1 MDRNNII
8 GIALIFILFL
18 AWQYF
23 LTPSKAQIAAQKHT
37 QDSIARVER
46 LRDSL
51 TIVKKQEAKKKLEAA
66 AEVPDTQ
73 RTKILGGQFGAFAV
87 AALGKEETTVLE
99 NELIKVTFSN
109 KGGYIKDVLLKKH
122 FKMVHGKDRK
132 DRKIPLHLL
141 EDNKNRFEYILPVQG
156 LRNGVNTADLY
167 FATEKDGNS
176 INFRADAGNGQ
187 YFAQT
192 YTLTANSYKL
202 DYALDFKGMD
212 KVFASN
218 AKTIELKWVNYL
230 DKIEKSTQYE
240 RQYSTLNFKPVD
252 ARAGRCSPTKQ
263 YSEKDAEG
271 APIQWLANTNQ
282 FFNSAIMSEK
292 GFASAK
298 MSSKNLPEESEDLKE
313 LSSDIQIPFGGGS
326 NEQFAMHFYIGPN
339 EFDRLHNMGYSMSD
353 IVPFGQNIMGTI
365 NRWIIRRLFSF
376 LTGVFSSKGIVIL
389 MLTLLVKLLLFP
401 LTYRMIYSQSKMTA
415 LKPEIERLK
424 ERHGD
429 DQQKVQMETMKM
441 YREFG
446 VNPLGACFPML
457 LQLPIWFA
465 LYRFF
470 PASIEFRQAG
480 FLWAGDLS
488 SYDEFFQ
495 LSFSIPFGFGDHIS
509 LFALLWVLSTL
520 LYTWYNSKNM
530 DFSAQPAMMY
540 MQYIM
545 PVMFM
550 GFFNSSASGLSAYML
565 FSNLLNIGQ
574 TLATKYFLIDE
585 KKIKAGMDAYRKK
598 PKKKKSGFGERMETM
613 LKEQQKMAEE
623 KNKDKNK
630 PAKRK

>member
-18 AWQYF
+18 AWQFF
-23 LTPSKAQIAAQKHT
+23 LTPSKAQIEAQKRT

-46 LRDSL
+46 LQDSL
-51 TIVKKQEAKKKLEAA
+51 AIVKKQEARKKLEAA
-66 AEVPDTQ
+66 ASVPDTQ
-73 RTKILGGQFGAFAV
+73 RTKMLSGQFGAFA
-87 AALGKEETTVLE
+87 AAAVGKEESVILE
-99 NELIKVTFSN
+99 NELVKITFSN
-109 KGGYIKDVLLKKH
+109 KGGRIQDVVLKKH

-141 EDNKNRFEYILPVQG
+141 EDNKNRFEYTLPVQG
-156 LRNGVNTADLY
+156 LRNGLNTADLY
-167 FATEKDGNS
+167 FSAEKTGNAVT
-176 INFRADAGNGQ
+176 FKADAGNGQ

-192 YTLTANSYKL
+192 YTLPANSYKL
-202 DYALDFKGMD
+202 DYVLDFKGMD
-212 KVFASN
+212 QVFASN
-218 AKTIELKWVNYL
+218 TKTVALQWVNYL
-230 DKIEKSTQYE
+230 DKIEKATQYE
-240 RQYSTLNFKPVD
+240 RQYSTLNFKPID
-252 ARAGRCSPTKQ
+252 ARSGRCSPTKQ
-263 YSEKDAEG
+263 FSEKDAEG
-271 APIQWLANTNQ
+271 APIQWVSNTNQ
-282 FFNSAIMSEK
+282 FFSSALLAEK
-292 GFASAK
+292 SFGSAK
-298 MSSKNLPEESEDLKE
+298 MSSQNLAEESEDLKK
-313 LSSDIQIPFGGGS
+313 LSTEIQVPFGGGS
-326 NEQFAMHFYIGPN
+326 SEQFAMHFYIGPN
-339 EFDRLHNMGYSMSD
+339 EFERLQAMGHSMSD

-365 NRWIIRRLFSF
+365 NRWVIRPLFSF
-376 LTGVFSSKGIVIL
+376 LTGLISSKGIVIL

-415 LKPEIERLK
+415 LKPEIDRLK

-429 DQQKVQMETMKM
+429 DQQKVQMETMRM

-470 PASIEFRQAG
+470 PASIEFRQAS
-480 FLWAGDLS
+480 FWWSPDLS

-495 LSFSIPFGFGDHIS
+495 LPFKIPFGFGDHIS

-530 DFSAQPAMMY
+530 DFSANPSMLY

-565 FSNLLNIGQ
+565 FSNMLNIGQ

-585 KKIKAGMDAYRKK
+585 KKIKASMDEYRKK
-598 PKKKKSGFGERMETM
+598 PKKKSSFGERMENM
-613 LKEQQKMAEE
+613 LKEQQKQAEE
-623 KNKDKNK
+623 KAKQIKQQ
-630 PAKRK
+630 PKRK

>member
-23 LTPSKAQIAAQKHT
+23 LTPSKAQIAAQKRS
-37 QDSIARVER
+37 QDSIVRVER

-51 TIVKKQEAKKKLEAA
+51 AIVKKQESKKKLEAA

-73 RTKILGGQFGAFAV
+73 RVKMLGSQFGVFASSAV
-87 AALGKEETTVLE
+87 GEEEAVVLE
-99 NELIKVTFSN
+99 NDWVKITFNN
-109 KGGYIKDVLLKKH
+109 KGGRIQDVLLKKY

-141 EDNKNRFEYILPVQG
+141 EDDKNRFEYLLPVQG
-156 LRNGVNTADLY
+156 LRNGLNTADLY
-167 FATEKDGNS
+167 FTAEKNGNS
-176 INFRADAGNGQ
+176 VTFKADAGNGH

-192 YTLTANSYKL
+192 YSLPSDSYKL
-202 DYALDFKGMD
+202 DYVLDFKGMD

-218 AKTIELKWVNYL
+218 TKTVPLHWVNYL
-230 DKIEKSTQYE
+230 DKIEKATQYE

-252 ARAGRCSPTKQ
+252 TRSGRCSPTKQ
-263 YSEKDAEG
+263 FSEKDAEG
-271 APIQWLANTNQ
+271 APVQWVANTNQ
-282 FFNSAIMSEK
+282 FFSSAILAEK
-292 GFASAK
+292 GFAKAK

-313 LSSDIQIPFGGGS
+313 LNSEIQIPFGGGS

-339 EFDRLHNMGYSMSD
+339 EFERLHDMGYSMSD

-365 NRWIIRRLFSF
+365 NRWIIRPLFSF
-376 LTGVFSSKGIVIL
+376 LTGLISSKGIVIL

-415 LKPEIERLK
+415 LKPEIDRLK
-424 ERHGD
+424 ERNGD

-480 FLWAGDLS
+480 FLWSTDLS

-495 LSFSIPFGFGDHIS
+495 LPFKIPFGFGDHIS

-530 DFSAQPAMMY
+530 DFSANPSMLY

-585 KKIKAGMDAYRKK
+585 KKLKAGMDEYRKK
-598 PKKKKSGFGERMETM
+598 PRKKGGFGERMESM
-613 LKEQQKMAEE
+613 LKEQQKQAEE
-623 KNKDKNK
+623 KAKQLKQQ
-630 PAKRK
+630 PKRK

>member
-23 LTPSKAQIAAQKHT
+23 LTPSKAQIAAQQRT

-66 AEVPDTQ
+66 AEVPDSQ
-73 RTKILGGQFGAFAV
+73 RAQILGGQFGTFA
-87 AALGKEETTVLE
+87 AAAVGSAETTVLE

-109 KGGYIKDVLLKKH
+109 KGGRIKDVLMKKH

-167 FATEKDGNS
+167 FTAEENGNS
-176 INFRADAGNGQ
+176 VTFRADAGNGQ

-202 DYALDFKGMD
+202 DYALDFTGMD

-252 ARAGRCSPTKQ
+252 TRAGRCSPTKQ

-271 APIQWLANTNQ
+271 APIQWVANTNQ

-313 LSSDIQIPFGGGS
+313 LVSTIQIPFGGGS

-365 NRWIIRRLFSF
+365 NRWIIRPLFSF
-376 LTGVFSSKGIVIL
+376 LTWLISSKGIVIL
-389 MLTLLVKLLLFP
+389 MLTLLVKLILFP

-415 LKPEIERLK
+415 LKPEIDRLK

-470 PASIEFRQAG
+470 PASIEFRQAK

-495 LSFSIPFGFGDHIS
+495 LPFSIPFGFGDHIS

-530 DFSAQPAMMY
+530 DFSAQPAMLY

-598 PKKKKSGFGERMETM
+598 PKKKSGFGERMETM
-613 LKEQQKMAEE
+613 LKEQQKLAEE
-623 KNKDKNK
+623 KNKDKTK

>member
-23 LTPSKAQIAAQKHT
+23 LTPSKAQIAAQKQT

-73 RTKILGGQFGAFAV
+73 RAQILGGQFGAFAAV
-87 AALGKEETTVLE
+87 AVGSAETTVLE
-99 NELIKVTFSN
+99 NELIRVTFSN
-109 KGGYIKDVLLKKH
+109 KGGRIKDVLMKKH

-141 EDNKNRFEYILPVQG
+141 EDNKNRFEYTLPVQG

-167 FATEKDGNS
+167 FTAEKDGNS
-176 INFRADAGNGQ
+176 VTFRADAGNGQ

-252 ARAGRCSPTKQ
+252 ARSGRCSPTKQ

-271 APIQWLANTNQ
+271 APIQWIANTNQ
-282 FFNSAIMSEK
+282 FFNSSLMSDK

-298 MSSKNLPEESEDLKE
+298 MSSKNLAEESEDLKE
-313 LSSDIQIPFGGGS
+313 LVSSIQIPFGRSS

-339 EFDRLHNMGYSMSD
+339 EFDRLHKMGYSMSD

-365 NRWIIRRLFSF
+365 NRWIIRPLFSF
-376 LTGVFSSKGIVIL
+376 LTWLISSKGIVIL
-389 MLTLLVKLLLFP
+389 MLTLLVKLILFP

-415 LKPEIERLK
+415 LKPEIDRLK

-470 PASIEFRQAG
+470 PASIEFRQAS

-495 LSFSIPFGFGDHIS
+495 LPFKIPFGFGDHIS

-530 DFSAQPAMMY
+530 DFSAQPAMLY

-598 PKKKKSGFGERMETM
+598 PKKKSGFGERMETM
-613 LKEQQKMAEE
+613 LKEQQKQAEE
-623 KNKDKNK
+623 RNKDKTK

>member
-23 LTPSKAQIAAQKHT
+23 LTPSKAQIAAQQRT

-66 AEVPDTQ
+66 AEVPDSL
-73 RTKILGGQFGAFAV
+73 RTKILGGQFGAFA
-87 AALGKEETTVLE
+87 AAAVGTAETTVLE

-109 KGGYIKDVLLKKH
+109 KGGRIKDVLLKKH
-122 FKMVHGKDRK
+122 FKMIHGKDRK

-167 FATEKDGNS
+167 FAAEKDGNS
-176 INFRADAGNGQ
+176 VTFRADAGNGQ

-252 ARAGRCSPTKQ
+252 ARSGRCSPTKQ

-271 APIQWLANTNQ
+271 APIQWIANTNQ
-282 FFNSAIMSEK
+282 FFNSSLMSDK

-298 MSSKNLPEESEDLKE
+298 MSSKNLAEESEDLKE
-313 LSSDIQIPFGGGS
+313 LVSSIQIPFRGGS

-365 NRWIIRRLFSF
+365 NRWVIRPLFSF
-376 LTGVFSSKGIVIL
+376 LTWLISSKGIVIL
-389 MLTLLVKLLLFP
+389 MLTLLVKLILFP

-415 LKPEIERLK
+415 LKPEIDRLK

-470 PASIEFRQAG
+470 PASIEFRQAS

-495 LSFSIPFGFGDHIS
+495 LPFKIPFGFGDHIS

-530 DFSAQPAMMY
+530 DFSAQPAMLY

-598 PKKKKSGFGERMETM
+598 PKKKSGFGERMETM
-613 LKEQQKMAEE
+613 LKEQQKQAEE
-623 KNKDKNK
+623 RNKDKTK

>member
-1 MDRNNII
+1 
-8 GIALIFILFL
+8 
-18 AWQYF
+18 
-23 LTPSKAQIAAQKHT
+23 
-37 QDSIARVER
+37 
-46 LRDSL
+46 
-51 TIVKKQEAKKKLEAA
+51 
-66 AEVPDTQ
+66 
-73 RTKILGGQFGAFAV
+73 
-87 AALGKEETTVLE
+87 
-99 NELIKVTFSN
+99 
-109 KGGYIKDVLLKKH
+109 
-122 FKMVHGKDRK
+122 MVHGKDRK

-141 EDNKNRFEYILPVQG
+141 EDSKNRFEYTLPVQG

-167 FATEKDGNS
+167 FTTESDGNS
-176 INFRADAGNGQ
+176 VTFRAEAGNGA

-252 ARAGRCSPTKQ
+252 ARSGRCSPTKQ

-282 FFNSAIMSEK
+282 FFNSSLMSEK

-298 MSSKNLPEESEDLKE
+298 MSSKNLAEESEDLKE
-313 LSSDIQIPFGGGS
+313 LVSNIQIPFGGGS

-339 EFDRLHNMGYSMSD
+339 EFDRLHNMGFSMSD

-365 NRWIIRRLFSF
+365 NRWVIRPLFSF
-376 LTGVFSSKGIVIL
+376 LTWLISSKGIVIL
-389 MLTLLVKLLLFP
+389 MLTLLVKLILYP

-415 LKPEIERLK
+415 LKPEIDRLK

-470 PASIEFRQAG
+470 PASIEFRQAK

-495 LSFSIPFGFGDHIS
+495 LPFSIPFGFGDHIS

-530 DFSAQPAMMY
+530 DFSAQPAMLY

-598 PKKKKSGFGERMETM
+598 PKKKSGFGERMETM

-623 KNKDKNK
+623 KNKEKAK
-630 PAKRK
+630 QPKRK

>member
-23 LTPSKAQIAAQKHT
+23 LAPSKTQIAAQQRA

-51 TIVKKQEAKKKLEAA
+51 AIVKKQEAKEKIKAA
-66 AEVPDTQ
+66 AEVPDSIRTQ
-73 RTKILGGQFGAFAV
+73 MLGGQYGPFAN
-87 AALGKEETTVLE
+87 AAVGKEETTILE

-109 KGGYIKDVLLKKH
+109 KGGRIQDVLVKRY
-122 FKMVHGKDRK
+122 FKMVQGKDRK

-141 EDNKNRFEYILPVQG
+141 DDVKNRFEYTLPVKG

-167 FATEKDGNS
+167 FEVDNTGNS
-176 INFRADAGNGQ
+176 VTFRADAGNGQ

-192 YTLTANSYKL
+192 YSLPSNTYKL
-202 DYALDFKGMD
+202 DYRLDFEGMD
-212 KVFASN
+212 QVFEAS
-218 AKTIELKWVNYL
+218 AKNITLKWVNYL
-230 DKIEKSTQYE
+230 DKIEKATQYE
-240 RQYSTLNFKPVD
+240 RQYSSLNFKAID
-252 ARAGRCSPTKQ
+252 ENSGRCSPTRE

-271 APIQWLANTNQ
+271 APIQWVANTNQ
-282 FFNSAIMSEK
+282 FFNSSLLSEK
-292 GFASAK
+292 GFTSAK
-298 MSSKNLPEESEDLKE
+298 MASKNLPEENEDLKE
-313 LSSDIQIPFGGGS
+313 LKSEIQVPFGGES
-326 NEQFAMHFYIGPN
+326 AEQFAMHFYIGPN
-339 EFDRLHNMGYSMSD
+339 EFDRLHKMGYSLSD
-353 IVPFGQNIMGTI
+353 VVPFGQNIMGTI
-365 NRWIIRRLFSF
+365 NRWVIRPLFSF
-376 LTGVFSSKGIVIL
+376 LTWLISSKGIVIL
-389 MLTLLVKLLLFP
+389 MLTFMVKLLLFP

-424 ERHGD
+424 ERYGD
-429 DQQKVQMETMKM
+429 DQQKVQMETMSM

-470 PASIEFRQAG
+470 PASIEFRQAS
-480 FLWAGDLS
+480 FLWATDLS

-495 LSFSIPFGFGDHIS
+495 LPFNIPFGFGEHIS

-530 DFSAQPAMMY
+530 DFSANPSMLY

-545 PVMFM
+545 PVLFM

-585 KKIKAGMDAYRKK
+585 KKLKLKMDDYRKK
-598 PKKKKSGFGERMETM
+598 PKKKAGFGARMETM
-613 LKEQQKMAEE
+613 LKEQQRLAEE
-623 KNKDKNK
+623 KSKQAKQ
-630 PAKRK
+630 PQPKRK

>member
-18 AWQYF
+18 AWQFF
-23 LTPSKAQIAAQKHT
+23 LTPSKAQIAAQKRA

-46 LRDSL
+46 LQDSL
-51 TIVKKQEAKKKLEAA
+51 AIVKKQEARKKLEAA
-66 AEVPDTQ
+66 AEVSDTQ
-73 RTKILGGQFGAFAV
+73 RAKMLGGQFGAFA
-87 AALGKEETTVLE
+87 AAAVGKEESVILE
-99 NELIKVTFSN
+99 NELVRITFSN
-109 KGGYIKDVLLKKH
+109 KGGRIQDVLLKKH

-141 EDNKNRFEYILPVQG
+141 EDNKNRFEYTLPVQG
-156 LRNGVNTADLY
+156 LRNGLNTGDL
-167 FATEKDGNS
+167 FFSAEKTGNAVT
-176 INFRADAGNGQ
+176 FKADAGNRQ

-192 YTLTANSYKL
+192 YTLPANSYKL
-202 DYALDFKGMD
+202 DYVLDFKGMD
-212 KVFASN
+212 QVFASN
-218 AKTIELKWVNYL
+218 TKSVALQWVNYL
-230 DKIEKSTQYE
+230 DKIEKATQYE
-240 RQYSTLNFKPVD
+240 RQYSTLNFKPID
-252 ARAGRCSPTKQ
+252 ERSGRCSPTKQ
-263 YSEKDAEG
+263 FSEKDAEG
-271 APIQWLANTNQ
+271 APIQWVSNTNQ
-282 FFNSAIMSEK
+282 FFSSALLAEK
-292 GFASAK
+292 GFGSAK
-298 MSSKNLPEESEDLKE
+298 MSSQNLSEESEDLKK
-313 LSSDIQIPFGGGS
+313 LSTEIQIPFGGGS
-326 NEQFAMHFYIGPN
+326 SEQFAMHFYIGPN
-339 EFDRLHNMGYSMSD
+339 EFERLQAMGHSMSD

-365 NRWIIRRLFSF
+365 NRWVIRPLFSF
-376 LTGVFSSKGIVIL
+376 LTGLISSKGIVIL

-415 LKPEIERLK
+415 LKPEIDRLK

-429 DQQKVQMETMKM
+429 DQQKVQMETMRM

-470 PASIEFRQAG
+470 PASIEFRQAS
-480 FLWAGDLS
+480 FLWSPDLS

-495 LSFSIPFGFGDHIS
+495 LPFKIPFGFGDHIS

-530 DFSAQPAMMY
+530 DFSANPSMLY

-565 FSNLLNIGQ
+565 FSNMLNIGQ

-585 KKIKAGMDAYRKK
+585 KKIKAGMDEYRKK
-598 PKKKKSGFGERMETM
+598 PKKKSSFGERMETM
-613 LKEQQKMAEE
+613 LKEQQKQAEE
-623 KNKDKNK
+623 KAKQIKQQ
-630 PAKRK
+630 PKRK

>member
-18 AWQYF
+18 AWQFF
-23 LTPSKAQIAAQKHT
+23 LTPSKAQIAAQKRE

-46 LRDSL
+46 LQDSL
-51 TIVKKQEAKKKLEAA
+51 AIVKKQEARKKLEAA
-66 AEVPDTQ
+66 ATVPDTQ
-73 RTKILGGQFGAFAV
+73 RAKMLGGQFGAFA
-87 AALGKEETTVLE
+87 AAAVGKEESVILE
-99 NELIKVTFSN
+99 NELVKITFSN
-109 KGGYIKDVLLKKH
+109 KGGRIQDVLLKKH

-141 EDNKNRFEYILPVQG
+141 EDNKNRFEYTLPVQG
-156 LRNGVNTADLY
+156 LRNGLNTADL
-167 FATEKDGNS
+167 FFSAEKTGNAVT
-176 INFRADAGNGQ
+176 FKADAGNGQ

-192 YTLTANSYKL
+192 YTLPANSYQL
-202 DYALDFKGMD
+202 DYVLDFKGMD
-212 KVFASN
+212 QVFASN
-218 AKTIELKWVNYL
+218 TKTVALQWVNYL
-230 DKIEKSTQYE
+230 DKIEKATQYE
-240 RQYSTLNFKPVD
+240 RQYSTLNFKPID
-252 ARAGRCSPTKQ
+252 ERSGRCSPTKQ
-263 YSEKDAEG
+263 FSEKDAEG
-271 APIQWLANTNQ
+271 APIQWVSNTNQ
-282 FFNSAIMSEK
+282 FFSSALLAEK
-292 GFASAK
+292 GFGSAK
-298 MSSKNLPEESEDLKE
+298 MSSQNLAEESEDLKK
-313 LSSDIQIPFGGGS
+313 LSTEIQIPFGGGS
-326 NEQFAMHFYIGPN
+326 SEQFAMHFYIGPN
-339 EFDRLHNMGYSMSD
+339 EFERLQAIGHSMSD

-365 NRWIIRRLFSF
+365 NRWVIRPLFSF
-376 LTGVFSSKGIVIL
+376 LTGLISSKGIVIL

-415 LKPEIERLK
+415 LKPEIDRLK

-429 DQQKVQMETMKM
+429 DQQKVQMETMRM

-470 PASIEFRQAG
+470 PASIEFRQAS
-480 FLWAGDLS
+480 FWWSADLS

-495 LSFSIPFGFGDHIS
+495 LPFKIPFGFGDHIS

-530 DFSAQPAMMY
+530 DFSANPSMLY

-565 FSNLLNIGQ
+565 FSNMLNIGQ

-585 KKIKAGMDAYRKK
+585 KKIKAGMDEYRKK
-598 PKKKKSGFGERMETM
+598 PKKKSSFGERMETM
-613 LKEQQKMAEE
+613 LKEQQKQAEE
-623 KNKDKNK
+623 KAKQS
-630 PAKRK
+630 KRK

>member
-23 LTPSKAQIAAQKHT
+23 LTPSKAQIAAQKRT

-73 RTKILGGQFGAFAV
+73 RAQILGGQFGAFAAV
-87 AALGKEETTVLE
+87 AVGSAETTVLE

-109 KGGYIKDVLLKKH
+109 KGGRIKDVLMKKH

-167 FATEKDGNS
+167 FTAEEKGNS
-176 INFRADAGNGQ
+176 VTFRADAGNGQ

-212 KVFASN
+212 QVFASN
-218 AKTIELKWVNYL
+218 AKTVELKWVNYL

-252 ARAGRCSPTKQ
+252 ARSGRCSPTKQ

-271 APIQWLANTNQ
+271 APIQWIANTNQ
-282 FFNSAIMSEK
+282 FFNSALMSDK

-298 MSSKNLPEESEDLKE
+298 MSSKNLAEESEDLKE
-313 LSSDIQIPFGGGS
+313 LVSSIQIPFGGGS

-365 NRWIIRRLFSF
+365 NRWIIRPLFSF
-376 LTGVFSSKGIVIL
+376 LTGLFSSKGIVIL

-415 LKPEIERLK
+415 LKPEIDRLK

-470 PASIEFRQAG
+470 PASIEFRQAN

-495 LSFSIPFGFGDHIS
+495 LPFSIPFGFGDHIS

-530 DFSAQPAMMY
+530 DFSAQPAMLY

-574 TLATKYFLIDE
+574 TLATKSFLIDE

-598 PKKKKSGFGERMETM
+598 PKKKSGFGERMETM
-613 LKEQQKMAEE
+613 LKEQQKLAEE
-623 KNKDKNK
+623 KNKDKTK

>member
-23 LTPSKAQIAAQKHT
+23 LTPSKAQIAAQKRT

-73 RTKILGGQFGAFAV
+73 RAQILGGQFGAFAAV
-87 AALGKEETTVLE
+87 AVGSAETTVLE

-109 KGGYIKDVLLKKH
+109 KGGRIQDVLLKKH

-141 EDNKNRFEYILPVQG
+141 EDSKNRFEYILPVQG

-167 FATEKDGNS
+167 FAAEKEGNS
-176 INFRADAGNGQ
+176 VTFRADAGNGQ

-192 YTLTANSYKL
+192 YTLTTNSYKL

-212 KVFASN
+212 QVFASN
-218 AKTIELKWVNYL
+218 AKTVELKWVNYL

-252 ARAGRCSPTKQ
+252 ARSGRCSPTKQ

-271 APIQWLANTNQ
+271 ALIQWIANTNQ
-282 FFNSAIMSEK
+282 FFNSALMSDK

-298 MSSKNLPEESEDLKE
+298 MSSKNLAEESEDLKE
-313 LSSDIQIPFGGGS
+313 LVSSIQIPFGGGS

-339 EFDRLHNMGYSMSD
+339 EFDRLHKMGYNMSD
-353 IVPFGQNIMGTI
+353 IVPFGQNILGTI
-365 NRWIIRRLFSF
+365 NRWVIRNLFSF
-376 LTGVFSSKGIVIL
+376 LTGLFSSKGIVIL
-389 MLTLLVKLLLFP
+389 MLTLLVKLILFP

-415 LKPEIERLK
+415 LKPEIDRLK

-470 PASIEFRQAG
+470 PASIEFRQAN

-495 LSFSIPFGFGDHIS
+495 LPFSIPFGFGDHIS

-530 DFSAQPAMMY
+530 DFSAQPAMLY

-574 TLATKYFLIDE
+574 TLATKSFLIDE

-598 PKKKKSGFGERMETM
+598 PKKKSGFGERMETM
-613 LKEQQKMAEE
+613 LKEQQKLAEE
-623 KNKDKNK
+623 KNKDKTK

>member
-18 AWQYF
+18 AWQFF
-23 LTPSKAQIAAQKHT
+23 LTPSKAQIAAQKRA

-46 LRDSL
+46 LQDSL
-51 TIVKKQEAKKKLEAA
+51 AIVKKQEARKKLEAA
-66 AEVPDTQ
+66 AEVPDSQ
-73 RTKILGGQFGAFAV
+73 RTKMLGGQFGAFA
-87 AALGKEETTVLE
+87 AAAVGKEESVILE
-99 NELIKVTFSN
+99 NELVKITFSN
-109 KGGYIKDVLLKKH
+109 KGGRIQDVLLKKH

-141 EDNKNRFEYILPVQG
+141 EDNKNRFEYTLPVQG
-156 LRNGVNTADLY
+156 LRNGLNTGDL
-167 FATEKDGNS
+167 FFSAEKTGNAVT
-176 INFRADAGNGQ
+176 FKADAGNGQ

-192 YTLTANSYKL
+192 YTLPANSYKL
-202 DYALDFKGMD
+202 DYVLDFNGMD
-212 KVFASN
+212 QVFASN
-218 AKTIELKWVNYL
+218 TKSVVLQWVNYL
-230 DKIEKSTQYE
+230 DKIEKATQYE
-240 RQYSTLNFKPVD
+240 RQYSTLNFKPID
-252 ARAGRCSPTKQ
+252 ERSGRCSPTKQ
-263 YSEKDAEG
+263 FSEKDAEG
-271 APIQWLANTNQ
+271 APIQWVSNTNQ
-282 FFNSAIMSEK
+282 FFSSALLAEK
-292 GFASAK
+292 GFGSAK
-298 MSSKNLPEESEDLKE
+298 MSSQNLSEESEDLKK
-313 LSSDIQIPFGGGS
+313 LSTEIQIPFGGGR

-339 EFDRLHNMGYSMSD
+339 EFERLQAMGHSMSD

-365 NRWIIRRLFSF
+365 NRWVIRPLFSF
-376 LTGVFSSKGIVIL
+376 LTGLISSKGIVIL

-415 LKPEIERLK
+415 LKPEIDRLK

-429 DQQKVQMETMKM
+429 DQQKVQMETMRM

-470 PASIEFRQAG
+470 PASIEFRQAS
-480 FLWAGDLS
+480 FWWSPDLS

-495 LSFSIPFGFGDHIS
+495 LPFKIPFGFGDHIS

-530 DFSAQPAMMY
+530 DFSANPSMLY

-565 FSNLLNIGQ
+565 FSNMLNIGQ

-585 KKIKAGMDAYRKK
+585 KKIKAGMDEYRKK
-598 PKKKKSGFGERMETM
+598 PKKKSSFGERMETM
-613 LKEQQKMAEE
+613 LKEQQKQAEE
-623 KNKDKNK
+623 KAKQIKQQ
-630 PAKRK
+630 PKRK

>member
-1 MDRNNII
+1 
-8 GIALIFILFL
+8 
-18 AWQYF
+18 
-23 LTPSKAQIAAQKHT
+23 
-37 QDSIARVER
+37 
-46 LRDSL
+46 
-51 TIVKKQEAKKKLEAA
+51 
-66 AEVPDTQ
+66 
-73 RTKILGGQFGAFAV
+73 
-87 AALGKEETTVLE
+87 
-99 NELIKVTFSN
+99 
-109 KGGYIKDVLLKKH
+109 
-122 FKMVHGKDRK
+122 
-132 DRKIPLHLL
+132 
-141 EDNKNRFEYILPVQG
+141 
-156 LRNGVNTADLY
+156 
-167 FATEKDGNS
+167 
-176 INFRADAGNGQ
+176 
-187 YFAQT
+187 
-192 YTLTANSYKL
+192 
-202 DYALDFKGMD
+202 
-212 KVFASN
+212 
-218 AKTIELKWVNYL
+218 
-230 DKIEKSTQYE
+230 
-240 RQYSTLNFKPVD
+240 
-252 ARAGRCSPTKQ
+252 
-263 YSEKDAEG
+263 
-271 APIQWLANTNQ
+271 
-282 FFNSAIMSEK
+282 MSEK

-298 MSSKNLPEESEDLKE
+298 MSSKNLAEESEDLKE
-313 LSSDIQIPFGGGS
+313 LVSNIQIPFGGGS

-339 EFDRLHNMGYSMSD
+339 EFDRLHNMGFSMSD

-365 NRWIIRRLFSF
+365 NRWVIRPLFSF
-376 LTGVFSSKGIVIL
+376 LTWLISSKGIVIL
-389 MLTLLVKLLLFP
+389 MLTLLVKLILYP

-415 LKPEIERLK
+415 LKPEIDRLK

-470 PASIEFRQAG
+470 PASIEFRQAK
-480 FLWAGDLS
+480 FLWADDLS

-495 LSFSIPFGFGDHIS
+495 LPFSIPFGFGDHIS

-530 DFSAQPAMMY
+530 DFSAQPAMLY

-598 PKKKKSGFGERMETM
+598 PKKKSGFGERMETM

-623 KNKDKNK
+623 KNKEKAK
-630 PAKRK
+630 QPKRK

>member
-23 LTPSKAQIAAQKHT
+23 LTPSKAQIAAQQRT

-73 RTKILGGQFGAFAV
+73 RAQILGGQFGAFAAV
-87 AALGKEETTVLE
+87 AVGSAETTVLE

-109 KGGYIKDVLLKKH
+109 KGGRIQDVLLKKH

-167 FATEKDGNS
+167 FAAEKDGNS
-176 INFRADAGNGQ
+176 VTFRADAGNGQ

-252 ARAGRCSPTKQ
+252 ARSGRCSPTKQ

-271 APIQWLANTNQ
+271 APIQWIANTNQ
-282 FFNSAIMSEK
+282 FFNSSLMSDK

-298 MSSKNLPEESEDLKE
+298 MSSKNLAEESEDLKE
-313 LSSDIQIPFGGGS
+313 MVSSIQIPFRGGS

-365 NRWIIRRLFSF
+365 NRWIIRPLFSF
-376 LTGVFSSKGIVIL
+376 LTWLISSKGIVIL
-389 MLTLLVKLLLFP
+389 MLTLLVKLILFP

-415 LKPEIERLK
+415 LKPEIDRLK

-470 PASIEFRQAG
+470 PASIEFRQAS

-495 LSFSIPFGFGDHIS
+495 LPFKIPFGFGDHIS

-530 DFSAQPAMMY
+530 DFSAQPAMLY

-598 PKKKKSGFGERMETM
+598 PKKKSGFGERMETM
-613 LKEQQKMAEE
+613 LKEQQKQAEE
-623 KNKDKNK
+623 RNKDKTK

>member
-23 LTPSKAQIAAQKHT
+23 LTPSKAQIAAQKQT

-66 AEVPDTQ
+66 AEVPDSLRTQ
-73 RTKILGGQFGAFAV
+73 MLGGQFGAFA
-87 AALGKEETTVLE
+87 AAAVGSAETTVLE

-109 KGGYIKDVLLKKH
+109 KGGRIKDVLMKKH

-167 FATEKDGNS
+167 FAAEKDGNS
-176 INFRADAGNGQ
+176 VTFRADAGNGQ

-252 ARAGRCSPTKQ
+252 VRSGRCSPTKQ

-271 APIQWLANTNQ
+271 APIQWIANTNQ
-282 FFNSAIMSEK
+282 FFNSSLMSDK

-298 MSSKNLPEESEDLKE
+298 MSSKNLAEESEDLKE
-313 LSSDIQIPFGGGS
+313 MVSSIQIPFRGGS

-339 EFDRLHNMGYSMSD
+339 EFDRLHNMGYNMSD
-353 IVPFGQNIMGTI
+353 IVPFGQNILGTI
-365 NRWIIRRLFSF
+365 NRWVIRNLFSF
-376 LTGVFSSKGIVIL
+376 LTWMISSKGIVIL
-389 MLTLLVKLLLFP
+389 MLTLLVKLILFP

-415 LKPEIERLK
+415 LKPEIDRLK

-470 PASIEFRQAG
+470 PASIEFRQAS

-495 LSFSIPFGFGDHIS
+495 LPFKIPFGFGDHIS

-530 DFSAQPAMMY
+530 DFSAQPAMLY

-598 PKKKKSGFGERMETM
+598 PKKKSGFGERMETM
-613 LKEQQKMAEE
+613 LKEQQKQAEE
-623 KNKDKNK
+623 RNKDKTK

>member
-23 LTPSKAQIAAQKHT
+23 LTPSKAQIAAQKRT

-73 RTKILGGQFGAFAV
+73 RAQILGGQFGTFSASAV
-87 AALGKEETTVLE
+87 GKEETTVLE

-109 KGGYIKDVLLKKH
+109 KGGRIKDVLLKKH

-141 EDNKNRFEYILPVQG
+141 EDNKNRFEYTLPVQG

-167 FATEKDGNS
+167 FVAEKDGNS
-176 INFRADAGNGQ
+176 VTFRADAGNGQ

-192 YTLTANSYKL
+192 YTLTTNSYKL

-212 KVFASN
+212 QVFASN
-218 AKTIELKWVNYL
+218 AKTVELKWVNYL

-252 ARAGRCSPTKQ
+252 VRSGRCSPTKQ

-271 APIQWLANTNQ
+271 APIQWVANTNQ
-282 FFNSAIMSEK
+282 FFNSSIMSEK

-298 MSSKNLPEESEDLKE
+298 MSSKNLAEESEDLKE
-313 LSSDIQIPFGGGS
+313 LVSSIQIPFGGGS

-339 EFDRLHNMGYSMSD
+339 EFDRLHDMGYSMSD

-365 NRWIIRRLFSF
+365 NRWVIRPLFSF
-376 LTGVFSSKGIVIL
+376 LTGLFSSKGIVIL

-415 LKPEIERLK
+415 LKPEIDRLK

-470 PASIEFRQAG
+470 PASIEFRQAN

-495 LSFSIPFGFGDHIS
+495 LPFSIPFGFGDHIS

-530 DFSAQPAMMY
+530 DFSAQPAMLY

-574 TLATKYFLIDE
+574 TLATKSFLIDE

-598 PKKKKSGFGERMETM
+598 PKKKSGFGERMETM
-613 LKEQQKMAEE
+613 LKEQQKLAEE
-623 KNKDKNK
+623 KNKDKTK

>member
-8 GIALIFILFL
+8 GIALIFTLFL

-23 LTPSKAQIAAQKHT
+23 LTPSKAQIAAQKRT

-51 TIVKKQEAKKKLEAA
+51 TIVKKQQAKKKLEAA
-66 AEVPDTQ
+66 AEVPDAQ
-73 RTKILGGQFGAFAV
+73 RSQILGGQFGAFAN
-87 AALGKEETTVLE
+87 AAVGKEENIVLE

-109 KGGYIKDVLLKKH
+109 KGGYIKDVLMKKH

-141 EDNKNRFEYILPVQG
+141 EDNKNRFEYTLPVQG

-167 FATEKDGNS
+167 FTSAKEGNAVT
-176 INFRADAGNGQ
+176 FRADAGNGK

-202 DYALDFKGMD
+202 DYVLDFKGMD
-212 KVFASN
+212 QVFASN
-218 AKTIELKWVNYL
+218 AKTIELKWLNYL

-252 ARAGRCSPTKQ
+252 VRSGRCSPTKQ

-271 APIQWLANTNQ
+271 APIQWIANTNQ
-282 FFNSAIMSEK
+282 FFNSAILSEK

-298 MSSKNLPEESEDLKE
+298 MSSKNLGEESEDLKQ

-339 EFDRLHNMGYSMSD
+339 EFDRLHSMGFSMSD

-365 NRWIIRRLFSF
+365 NRWVIRPLFSF
-376 LTGVFSSKGIVIL
+376 LTGLFSSKGIVIL

-415 LKPEIERLK
+415 LKPEIDRLK

-495 LSFSIPFGFGDHIS
+495 LPFSIPFGFGDHIS
-509 LFALLWVLSTL
+509 MFALLWVLSTL

-530 DFSAQPAMMY
+530 DFSAQPAMLY

-585 KKIKAGMDAYRKK
+585 KKIKATMDVYRKK
-598 PKKKKSGFGERMETM
+598 PKKKSSFGERMETM
-613 LKEQQKMAEE
+613 LKEQQKLAEE
-623 KNKDKNK
+623 KAKEKTK
-630 PAKRK
+630 PTKRK

>member
-23 LTPSKAQIAAQKHT
+23 LTPSKAQIAAQKRA

-73 RTKILGGQFGAFAV
+73 RAQILGGQFGAFAV
-87 AALGKEETTVLE
+87 TAVGKEETTVLE

-109 KGGYIKDVLLKKH
+109 KGGHIKDVLLKKH

-141 EDNKNRFEYILPVQG
+141 DDSKNRFEYTLPVQG

-167 FATEKDGNS
+167 FTTESDDNS
-176 INFRADAGNGQ
+176 VTFRADAGNGA

-252 ARAGRCSPTKQ
+252 ARSGRCSPTKQ

-282 FFNSAIMSEK
+282 FFNSTLLSEK

-298 MSSKNLPEESEDLKE
+298 MSSKNLAEESEDLKE
-313 LSSDIQIPFGGGS
+313 LVSNIQIPFGGGS

-339 EFDRLHNMGYSMSD
+339 EFDRLHDMGYSMSD

-365 NRWIIRRLFSF
+365 NRWVIRPLFSF
-376 LTGVFSSKGIVIL
+376 LTGLFSSKGIVIL
-389 MLTLLVKLLLFP
+389 MLTLLVKLLLYP

-415 LKPEIERLK
+415 LKPEIDRLK

-470 PASIEFRQAG
+470 PASIEFRQAN

-495 LSFSIPFGFGDHIS
+495 LPFSIPFGFGDHIS

-530 DFSAQPAMMY
+530 DFSAQPAMLY

-598 PKKKKSGFGERMETM
+598 PKKKSGFGERMETM

-623 KNKDKNK
+623 KNKEKAK
-630 PAKRK
+630 QAKRK

>member
-18 AWQYF
+18 AWQFF
-23 LTPSKAQIAAQKHT
+23 LTPSKAQIEAQKRT

-46 LRDSL
+46 LQDSL
-51 TIVKKQEAKKKLEAA
+51 AIVKKQEARKKLEAA
-66 AEVPDTQ
+66 AEVPDSQ
-73 RTKILGGQFGAFAV
+73 RTKMLGGQFGAFAASAV
-87 AALGKEETTVLE
+87 GKEESVILE
-99 NELIKVTFSN
+99 NELVKITFSN
-109 KGGYIKDVLLKKH
+109 KGGRIQDVILKKH

-141 EDNKNRFEYILPVQG
+141 EDNKNRFEYTLPVQG
-156 LRNGVNTADLY
+156 LRNGLNTADL
-167 FATEKDGNS
+167 FFTAEKTGNAVT
-176 INFRADAGNGQ
+176 FKADAGNGQ

-192 YTLTANSYKL
+192 YTLPANSYKL
-202 DYALDFKGMD
+202 DYVLDFKGMD
-212 KVFASN
+212 QVFVSN
-218 AKTIELKWVNYL
+218 AKTVELKWINYL
-230 DKIEKSTQYE
+230 DKIEKATQYE
-240 RQYSTLNFKPVD
+240 RQYSTLNFKPID
-252 ARAGRCSPTKQ
+252 ARSGRCSPTKQ
-263 YSEKDAEG
+263 FSEKDAEG
-271 APIQWLANTNQ
+271 APIQWVSNTNQ
-282 FFNSAIMSEK
+282 FFSSALLAEK
-292 GFASAK
+292 GFGSAK
-298 MSSKNLPEESEDLKE
+298 MSSQNLAEESEDLKK
-313 LSSDIQIPFGGGS
+313 LSTEIKIPFGGGN

-339 EFDRLHNMGYSMSD
+339 EFERLQAMGHSMSD

-365 NRWIIRRLFSF
+365 NRWVIRPLFSF
-376 LTGVFSSKGIVIL
+376 LTGLISSKGIVIL

-415 LKPEIERLK
+415 LKPEIDRLK

-429 DQQKVQMETMKM
+429 DQQKVQMETMRM

-470 PASIEFRQAG
+470 PASIEFRQAS
-480 FLWAGDLS
+480 FWWSPDLS

-495 LSFSIPFGFGDHIS
+495 LPFKIPFGFGDHIS

-530 DFSAQPAMMY
+530 DFSANPSMLY

-565 FSNLLNIGQ
+565 FSNMLNIGQ

-585 KKIKAGMDAYRKK
+585 KKIKAGMDEYRKK
-598 PKKKKSGFGERMETM
+598 PKKKSSFGERMENM
-613 LKEQQKMAEE
+613 LKEQQKLAEE
-623 KNKDKNK
+623 KAKQVKQQ
-630 PAKRK
+630 PKRK

>member
-18 AWQYF
+18 AWQFF
-23 LTPSKAQIAAQKHT
+23 LTPSKAQIAAQKRA

-46 LRDSL
+46 LQDSL
-51 TIVKKQEAKKKLEAA
+51 AIVKKQEARKKLEAA
-66 AEVPDTQ
+66 AEVSDTQ
-73 RTKILGGQFGAFAV
+73 RAKMLGGQFGAFA
-87 AALGKEETTVLE
+87 AAAVGKEESVILE
-99 NELIKVTFSN
+99 NELVRITFSN
-109 KGGYIKDVLLKKH
+109 KGGRIQDVLLKKH

-141 EDNKNRFEYILPVQG
+141 EDNKNRFEYTLPVQG
-156 LRNGVNTADLY
+156 LRNGLNTGDL
-167 FATEKDGNS
+167 FFSAEKTGNAVT
-176 INFRADAGNGQ
+176 FKADAGNGQ

-192 YTLTANSYKL
+192 YTLPANSYKL
-202 DYALDFKGMD
+202 DYVLDFKGMD
-212 KVFASN
+212 QVFASN
-218 AKTIELKWVNYL
+218 TKSVALQWVNYL
-230 DKIEKSTQYE
+230 DKIEKATQYE
-240 RQYSTLNFKPVD
+240 RQYSTLNFKPID
-252 ARAGRCSPTKQ
+252 ERSGRCSPTKQ
-263 YSEKDAEG
+263 FSEKDAEG
-271 APIQWLANTNQ
+271 APIQWVSNTNQ
-282 FFNSAIMSEK
+282 FFSSALLAEK
-292 GFASAK
+292 GFGSAK
-298 MSSKNLPEESEDLKE
+298 MSSQNLSEESEDLKK
-313 LSSDIQIPFGGGS
+313 LSTEIQIPFGGGS
-326 NEQFAMHFYIGPN
+326 SEQFAMHFYIGPN
-339 EFDRLHNMGYSMSD
+339 EFERLQAMGHSMSD

-365 NRWIIRRLFSF
+365 NRWVIRPLFSF
-376 LTGVFSSKGIVIL
+376 LTGLISSKGIVIL

-415 LKPEIERLK
+415 LKPEIDRLK

-429 DQQKVQMETMKM
+429 DQQKVQMETMRM

-470 PASIEFRQAG
+470 PASIEFRQAS
-480 FLWAGDLS
+480 FLWSPDLS

-495 LSFSIPFGFGDHIS
+495 LPFKIPFGFGDHIS

-530 DFSAQPAMMY
+530 DFSANPSMLY

-565 FSNLLNIGQ
+565 FSNMLNIGQ

-585 KKIKAGMDAYRKK
+585 KKIKAGMDEYRKK
-598 PKKKKSGFGERMETM
+598 PKKKSSFGERMETM
-613 LKEQQKMAEE
+613 LKEQQKQAEE
-623 KNKDKNK
+623 KAKQIKQQ
-630 PAKRK
+630 PKRK

>member
-23 LTPSKAQIAAQKHT
+23 LTPSKAQIAAQKRT

-51 TIVKKQEAKKKLEAA
+51 TIVKKQEEKKKLEAA

-73 RTKILGGQFGAFAV
+73 RVKILGGQFGNFA
-87 AALGKEETTVLE
+87 AAAVGKEETTVLE

-109 KGGYIKDVLLKKH
+109 KGGHIKDVLLKKH

-141 EDNKNRFEYILPVQG
+141 EDSKNRFEYTLPVQG

-167 FATEKDGNS
+167 FTTESDGNS
-176 INFRADAGNGQ
+176 VTFRADAGNGA

-252 ARAGRCSPTKQ
+252 ARSGRCSPTKQ

-282 FFNSAIMSEK
+282 FFNSSLMSEK

-298 MSSKNLPEESEDLKE
+298 MSSKNLAEESEDLKE
-313 LSSDIQIPFGGGS
+313 LVSNIQVPFGGGS

-339 EFDRLHNMGYSMSD
+339 EFDRLHNMGFSMSD

-365 NRWIIRRLFSF
+365 NRWVIRPLFSF
-376 LTGVFSSKGIVIL
+376 LTWLISSKGIVIL
-389 MLTLLVKLLLFP
+389 MLTLLVKLILYP

-415 LKPEIERLK
+415 LKPEIDRLK

-470 PASIEFRQAG
+470 PASIEFRQAK

-495 LSFSIPFGFGDHIS
+495 LPFSIPFGFGDHIS

-530 DFSAQPAMMY
+530 DFSAQPAMLY

-598 PKKKKSGFGERMETM
+598 PKKKSGFGERMETM

-623 KNKDKNK
+623 KNKEKAK
-630 PAKRK
+630 QPKRK

>member
-8 GIALIFILFL
+8 GIALIFVLFL

-23 LTPSKAQIAAQKHT
+23 LTPSKAQLAAQKRA
-37 QDSIARVER
+37 QDSIAMVEK
-46 LRDSL
+46 LRDRL
-51 TIVKKQEAKKKLEAA
+51 ATIKKQEATKKIEAA
-66 AEVPDTQ
+66 AKVPDSL
-73 RTKILGGQFGAFAV
+73 RAKLLGGQFGPFA
-87 AALGKEETTVLE
+87 AAAAGKEETSVLE
-99 NELIKVTFSN
+99 NELIKITFSN
-109 KGGYIKDVLLKKH
+109 KGGRIKDVLLKKH
-122 FKMVHGKDRK
+122 FKMVQGKDRK

-141 EDNKNRFEYILPVQG
+141 DDPKNRFDYTLPVKG
-156 LRNGVNTADLY
+156 ISGGVNTASLY
-167 FATEKDGNS
+167 FSTQKSANS
-176 INFRADAGNGQ
+176 ITFQANAGDGH

-192 YTLTANSYKL
+192 YTLPKNSYKL
-202 DYALDFKGMD
+202 DYNLNLEGLDEILDPK
-212 KVFASN
+212 S
-218 AKTIELKWVNYL
+218 KTIALKWVNFL

-240 RQYSTLNFKPVD
+240 RQYSSLNFKPVE
-252 ARAGRCSPTKQ
+252 GNSNRCSATKE
-263 YSEKDAEG
+263 YSVKDAEG
-271 APIQWLANTNQ
+271 APIQWVANTNQ
-282 FFNSAIMSEK
+282 FFSSALLAEK
-292 GFASAK
+292 GFVRAK
-298 MSSKNLPEESEDLKE
+298 FESKNLPEDNEDLKA
-313 LSSDIQIPFGGGS
+313 LRSDIQIPFNGDGS
-326 NEQFAMHFYIGPN
+326 EKVAMHFYIGPN
-339 EFDRLHNMGYSMSD
+339 EFNRLYDLGFSMSD
-353 IVPFGQNIMGTI
+353 IIPFGQNIMGTI
-365 NRWIIRRLFSF
+365 NRWVIRPLFNV
-376 LTGVFSSKGIVIL
+376 LTSLFSSKGIVIL

-401 LTYRMIYSQSKMTA
+401 LSYRMIYSQSKMTS
-415 LKPEIERLK
+415 LKPEIDRLK

-470 PASIEFRQAG
+470 PASIEFRQAN
-480 FLWAGDLS
+480 FLWASDLS

-495 LSFSIPFGFGDHIS
+495 LPFRIPFGFGDHIS

-530 DFSAQPAMMY
+530 DFSANPSMLY

-598 PKKKKSGFGERMETM
+598 PKKKSGFGERMENM
-613 LKEQQKMAEE
+613 LKEQQKAAEE
-623 KNKDKNK
+623 KAK
-630 PAKRK
+630 ALKRK

>member
-23 LTPSKAQIAAQKHT
+23 LTPSKAQIAAQQRT

-73 RTKILGGQFGAFAV
+73 RAQILGGQFGAFAAV
-87 AALGKEETTVLE
+87 AVGTAETTVLE
-99 NELIKVTFSN
+99 NELIRVTFSN
-109 KGGYIKDVLLKKH
+109 KGGRIKDVLMKKH

-167 FATEKDGNS
+167 FAAEKDGNS
-176 INFRADAGNGQ
+176 VTFRADAGNGQ
-187 YFAQT
+187 YFSQT
-192 YTLTANSYKL
+192 YTLTTNSYKL

-252 ARAGRCSPTKQ
+252 VRSGRCSPTKQ

-271 APIQWLANTNQ
+271 APIQWIANTNQ
-282 FFNSAIMSEK
+282 FFNSSLMSDK

-298 MSSKNLPEESEDLKE
+298 MSSKNLAEESEDLKE
-313 LSSDIQIPFGGGS
+313 MVSSIQIPFRGGS

-339 EFDRLHNMGYSMSD
+339 EFDRLHNMGYNMSD
-353 IVPFGQNIMGTI
+353 IVPFGQNILGTI
-365 NRWIIRRLFSF
+365 NRWVIRNLFSF
-376 LTGVFSSKGIVIL
+376 LTWMISSKGIVIL
-389 MLTLLVKLLLFP
+389 MLTLLVKLILFP

-415 LKPEIERLK
+415 LKPEIDRLK

-470 PASIEFRQAG
+470 PASIEFRQAS

-495 LSFSIPFGFGDHIS
+495 LPFKIPFGFGDHIS

-530 DFSAQPAMMY
+530 DFSAQPAMLY

-598 PKKKKSGFGERMETM
+598 PKKKSGFGERMETM
-613 LKEQQKMAEE
+613 LKEQQKQAEE
-623 KNKDKNK
+623 RNKDKTK

>member
-23 LTPSKAQIAAQKHT
+23 LTPSKAQIAAQKQT

-73 RTKILGGQFGAFAV
+73 RAQILGGQFGAFAAV
-87 AALGKEETTVLE
+87 AVGSAETTVLE

-109 KGGYIKDVLLKKH
+109 KGGRIQDVLLKKH

-167 FATEKDGNS
+167 FAAEKDGNS
-176 INFRADAGNGQ
+176 VTFRADAGNGQ

-252 ARAGRCSPTKQ
+252 ARSGRCSPTKQ

-271 APIQWLANTNQ
+271 APIQWIANTNQ
-282 FFNSAIMSEK
+282 FFNSSLMSDK

-298 MSSKNLPEESEDLKE
+298 MSSKNLAEESEDLKE
-313 LSSDIQIPFGGGS
+313 MVSSIQIPFRGGS

-365 NRWIIRRLFSF
+365 NRWIIRPLFSF
-376 LTGVFSSKGIVIL
+376 LTWLISSKGIVIL
-389 MLTLLVKLLLFP
+389 MLTLLVKLILFP

-415 LKPEIERLK
+415 LKPEIDRLK

-470 PASIEFRQAG
+470 PASIEFRQAS

-495 LSFSIPFGFGDHIS
+495 LPFKIPFGFGDHIS

-530 DFSAQPAMMY
+530 DFSAQPAMLY

-598 PKKKKSGFGERMETM
+598 PKKKSGFGERMETM
-613 LKEQQKMAEE
+613 LKEQQKQAEE
-623 KNKDKNK
+623 RNKDKTK

>member
-23 LTPSKAQIAAQKHT
+23 LTPSKAQIAAQKQT

-73 RTKILGGQFGAFAV
+73 RAQILGGQFGAFAAV
-87 AALGKEETTVLE
+87 AVGSAETTVLE

-109 KGGYIKDVLLKKH
+109 KGGHIKDVLLKKH

-141 EDNKNRFEYILPVQG
+141 EDSKNRFEYTLPVQG

-167 FATEKDGNS
+167 FVAEKDGNS
-176 INFRADAGNGQ
+176 VTFRANAGNGQ

-252 ARAGRCSPTKQ
+252 ARSGRCSPTKQ

-271 APIQWLANTNQ
+271 APIQWIANTNQ
-282 FFNSAIMSEK
+282 FFNSALMSDK

-298 MSSKNLPEESEDLKE
+298 MSSKNLAEESEDLKE
-313 LSSDIQIPFGGGS
+313 LVSSIQIPFGGGS
-326 NEQFAMHFYIGPN
+326 NEQFVMHFYIGPN
-339 EFDRLHNMGYSMSD
+339 EFDRLHKMGYNMSD
-353 IVPFGQNIMGTI
+353 IVPFGQNILGTI
-365 NRWIIRRLFSF
+365 NRWVIRNLFSF
-376 LTGVFSSKGIVIL
+376 LTGLFSSKGIVIL
-389 MLTLLVKLLLFP
+389 MLTLLVKLILFP

-415 LKPEIERLK
+415 LKPEIDRLK

-470 PASIEFRQAG
+470 PASIEFRQAN

-495 LSFSIPFGFGDHIS
+495 LPFSIPFGFGDHIS

-530 DFSAQPAMMY
+530 DFSAQPAMLY

-574 TLATKYFLIDE
+574 TLATKSFLIDE

-598 PKKKKSGFGERMETM
+598 PKKKSGFGERMETM
-613 LKEQQKMAEE
+613 LKEQQKLAEE
-623 KNKDKNK
+623 KNKDKTK